1 MLSNFSM
8 VSRVAQ
14 MVEILCLE
22 SISLQRQSDD
32 VFQMLNRV
40 EVSEVRTARI
50 DKQIQTMRIGQ
61 FNGILR
67 RLDTADFRVGQGH
80 RVVTPLSN

>member
-67 RLDTADFRVGQGH
+67 RLDTVDFRVGQG
-80 RVVTPLSN
+80 RKVVTPLSN

>member
-1 MLSNFSM
+1 
-8 VSRVAQ
+8 

-61 FNGILR
+61 FNGILK
-67 RLDTADFRVGQGH
+67 RLDTVDFRVGQG
-80 RVVTPLSN
+80 RKVVTPLSN

>member
-1 MLSNFSM
+1 
-8 VSRVAQ
+8 

-40 EVSEVRTARI
+40 EVSEVRTAWI

-67 RLDTADFRVGQGH
+67 RLDTADFRVGQG
-80 RVVTPLSN
+80 RKVVTPLSN